1 MEKLIEL
8 LNEYNRNVLK
18 WSDKWELKNSI
29 DNPWTKYISLSSV
42 WAWKIYLWIISK
54 EYWFIKWL
62 VENDKIDLDIVREKL
77 WTPCFTWYKKWEIIT
92 VKDVEDYKQVLML
105 LAISDTP
112 IDDLILYLNQKEN
125 DTH

>member
-42 WAWKIYLWIISK
+42 WAWKIYLWIISR
-54 EYWFIKWL
+54 EYWFVKRL
-62 VENDKIDLDIVREKL
+62 VEQDKIELEAWPLYWCQLIMHNRQPYTLYETL
-77 WTPCFTWYKKWEIIT
+77 
-92 VKDVEDYKQVLML
+92 LML

-112 IDDLILYLNQKEN
+112 IEDLISYLK
-125 DTH
+125 